1 MTTFETFIRVIPYVN
16 DNSRGFCITGECN
29 GRRLR
34 QFTGKPSGLLGIGKW
49 VKAVSKTGTE
59 YLRSA
64 RPLLV
69 SADITALGRMVI
81 HSAAEVQQETVAAD
95 QAELDAFQAALAAAE
110 PAKQA
115 TPQTVATQP
124 MTAIVL

>member
-1 MTTFETFIRVIPYVN
+1 MTTFESFVRVIPYVSG
-16 DNSRGFCITGECN
+16 DNRGFCITGECN

-34 QFTGKPSGLLGIGKW
+34 QFTGKPSALLAIGKW

-64 RPLLV
+64 RPLLLTADV
-69 SADITALGRMVI
+69 SALGRMTI
-81 HSAAEVQQETVAAD
+81 HSAAEVQQETVAAE
-95 QAELDAFQAALAAAE
+95 QAELDAFEAALKAAE

-115 TPQTVATQP
+115 TPQTAAATP
-124 MTAIVL
+124 MTSIVL

>member
-1 MTTFETFIRVIPYVN
+1 MTTFETFVRVIPYVN
-16 DNSRGFCITGECN
+16 DNSRGFCITAECN

-34 QFTGKPSGLLGIGKW
+34 QFTAKPSGLLGIGKW

-69 SADITALGRMVI
+69 SADITALGRMMI
-81 HSAAEVQQETVAAD
+81 HSAAEVQQEIINAE
-95 QAELDAFQAALAAAE
+95 QAEMDAFAAALQAAE
-110 PAKQA
+110 PVEAQTQQA
-115 TPQTVATQP
+115 VAAQP

>member
-1 MTTFETFIRVIPYVN
+1 MTTFETFVRVIPYVN
-16 DNSRGFCITGECN
+16 DNSRGFCITAECN

-34 QFTGKPSGLLGIGKW
+34 QFTAKPSGLLGIGKW

-64 RPLLV
+64 RPLLLT
-69 SADITALGRMVI
+69 ADINALGRMSI
-81 HSAAEVQQETVAAD
+81 RSAAEVQQEIINAE
-95 QAELDAFQAALAAAE
+95 QAEMDAFAAALQAAE
-110 PAKQA
+110 PAKQSQ
-115 TPQTVATQP
+115 PQTAAAAP

>member
-1 MTTFETFIRVIPYVN
+1 MTTFETFVRVIPYIN
-16 DNSRGFCITGECN
+16 GDNRGFCITGECN

-34 QFTGKPSGLLGIGKW
+34 QFTAKPSGLLSIGKW

-69 SADITALGRMVI
+69 SADVTTLGRMVI
-81 HSAAEVQQETVAAD
+81 RSAAEVQQETINAE
-95 QAELDAFQAALAAAE
+95 QAEMDAFAAALQAAE
-110 PAKQA
+110 PAKAQPQQA
-115 TPQTVATQP
+115 VATQP
-124 MTAIVL
+124 MTSIVL